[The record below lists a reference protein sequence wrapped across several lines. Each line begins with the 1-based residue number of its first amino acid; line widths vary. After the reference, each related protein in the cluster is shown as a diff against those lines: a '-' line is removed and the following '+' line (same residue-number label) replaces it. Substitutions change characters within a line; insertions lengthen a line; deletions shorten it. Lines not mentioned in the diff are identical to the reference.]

1 MNTNTL
7 SGTRQPRLTPPGR
20 QPAVNH
26 PADHA
31 VVLGAGIGGLTAARV
46 LADHYAHV
54 TVIERDALPAT
65 TAARRGVPQGS
76 HMHGLVAHGADL
88 LEGLLPGLRTDLI
101 SAGAAH
107 AELLSDFRVSY
118 FGSVLAQVPM
128 GLSLVLS
135 SRPFLEGQLRQ
146 RVAALPN
153 VSITDATEAVQ
164 LRHAHRDQR
173 ITGVLLAP
181 VHGTGSPQLME
192 ADLVVD
198 ATGRAGRSATW
209 LGELGYPR
217 PAETKVRVD
226 VAYASRHYRM
236 RPGAMPADKVTL
248 VGPRPHRPRGMSLV
262 AQENGLWV
270 MSLYGYGK
278 ENHPPTEQAGFGVFA
293 RQIAPPDA
301 WSAVAQAEPVDGIS
315 GYKFPATIQRHYHKD
330 RRLPDGLVVLGE
342 GIGSSNPIYGTG
354 MTAAITQAVILGEVA
369 SERPG
374 SLPRSYY
381 HRVNQRLR
389 MAWLFSNAADKAM
402 PDVPGIPKSL
412 KSVMAKYYAR
422 VMAAGATD
430 PEIAETVIRII
441 DMTNSPLELLKPR
454 YIRPILKPTHG
465 HAVTA

>member
-1 MNTNTL
+1 
-7 SGTRQPRLTPPGR
+7 
-20 QPAVNH
+20 
-26 PADHA
+26 
-31 VVLGAGIGGLTAARV
+31 
-46 LADHYAHV
+46 
-54 TVIERDALPAT
+54 
-65 TAARRGVPQGS
+65 
-76 HMHGLVAHGADL
+76 
-88 LEGLLPGLRTDLI
+88 
-101 SAGAAH
+101 
-107 AELLSDFRVSY
+107 
-118 FGSVLAQVPM
+118 
-128 GLSLVLS
+128 
-135 SRPFLEGQLRQ
+135 
-146 RVAALPN
+146 
-153 VSITDATEAVQ
+153 
-164 LRHAHRDQR
+164 
-173 ITGVLLAP
+173 
-181 VHGTGSPQLME
+181 
-192 ADLVVD
+192 
-198 ATGRAGRSATW
+198 
-209 LGELGYPR
+209 
-217 PAETKVRVD
+217 
-226 VAYASRHYRM
+226 
-236 RPGAMPADKVTL
+236 MPADKVTL

-315 GYKFPATIQRHYHKD
+315 GYKFPATIQRHYKD

-389 MAWLFSNAADKAM
+389 MAWLFSNAADQLM

-412 KSVMAKYYAR
+412 KSVMAEYYAR

-430 PEIAETVIRII
+430 PEIAEAVIRII

-454 YIRPILKPTHG
+454 YVRPILKPAHG

>member
-7 SGTRQPRLTPPGR
+7 SGTRQPRLTQAGR
-20 QPAVNH
+20 QPAVNQ

-31 VVLGAGIGGLTAARV
+31 VVLGAGIGGLTAARG

-101 SAGAAH
+101 TAGAAQ

-118 FGSVLAQVPM
+118 FGSVLAQVPI

-146 RVAALPN
+146 RVAALSN
-153 VSITDATEAVQ
+153 VSITDATEAVR
-164 LRHAHRDQR
+164 LSHAHRDKR
-173 ITGVLLAP
+173 ITGVMLAP

-226 VAYASRHYRM
+226 VAYARRHYRM
-236 RPGAMPADKVTL
+236 RRGAMT
-248 VGPRPHRPRGMSLV
+248 R
-262 AQENGLWV
+262 
-270 MSLYGYGK
+270 
-278 ENHPPTEQAGFGVFA
+278 
-293 RQIAPPDA
+293 
-301 WSAVAQAEPVDGIS
+301 
-315 GYKFPATIQRHYHKD
+315 
-330 RRLPDGLVVLGE
+330 
-342 GIGSSNPIYGTG
+342 
-354 MTAAITQAVILGEVA
+354 
-369 SERPG
+369 
-374 SLPRSYY
+374 
-381 HRVNQRLR
+381 
-389 MAWLFSNAADKAM
+389 
-402 PDVPGIPKSL
+402 
-412 KSVMAKYYAR
+412 AKGR
-422 VMAAGATD
+422 
-430 PEIAETVIRII
+430 
-441 DMTNSPLELLKPR
+441 
-454 YIRPILKPTHG
+454 
-465 HAVTA
+465 